1 MKKNELLIALSAIA
15 ALALSAC
22 GDDSSSGPGG
32 DSSEALSSE
41 ALSSEGGTSQDVSSS
56 SEEPFDPGEGN
67 HAVRVSTFPADP
79 AVEIGPAAANAVAD
93 GKSFKA
99 WVKLPAQG
107 GETTVYR
114 QKGWNDAA
122 HTVGD
127 TVSLA
132 KVSKDVKLVD
142 TISVL
147 RIVKP
152 ANGDVF
158 AKGDS
163 VEFEFEG
170 TNLPNGVDVVLCPT
184 RECAQSEKVLE
195 DLPAEGGAFKFAMPS
210 KWAAGDGYYLKAIVD
225 ANFWA
230 RAKNILVTDGAVG
243 AWTPVPLQSEIT
255 KALPMTGIMLW
266 SNDVRADYNEEIAL
280 EFGYI
285 YPSKVV
291 NGKKSDGT
299 IDYDWSS
306 FEATLND
313 VASRGH
319 QMVALLAY
327 ENPKNAA
334 IDPQVLGSTA
344 VPAYIKA
351 LPDYHET
358 FNVAGNDPT
367 YYADWSNAELKW
379 FVKQFITDFAAKYEN
394 DPRLAFLEVG
404 FGHWSEY
411 HIYGTPP
418 DLGKNFPA
426 RDYQKE
432 WALHLGA
439 TLHDLPWLVG
449 IAAGSS
455 AYSSPFGNDAA
466 VRAMRFGLLDCTF
479 MAMHHEN
486 GDCDSCGY
494 NEDRWNEMDYGN
506 HWQTAPNGG
515 EISYWKYGSAW
526 NYISAYDQTHND
538 WLNVEGYDHKNFL
551 REEGIHGHTWAE
563 MTAKYHI
570 TFMLSGNHMLQG
582 DHGSEADVLRGSL
595 ASGYKF
601 RVTSFARTATQ
612 AKVTVKNEGVAPIY
626 RDAYIAVNGTRGGES
641 LKGLLPGDS
650 VTAMIPATGDL
661 ELAIECDHTLPGRP
675 IQYLA
680 DLH

>member
-1 MKKNELLIALSAIA
+1 MKKTEFLIVLSAIA
-15 ALALSAC
+15 ALTLAAC
-22 GDDSSSGPGG
+22 GDASSSSSG
-32 DSSEALSSE
+32 DDSSE
-41 ALSSEGGTSQDVSSS
+41 ALSSEGGSSAGGTSQTASSS

-122 HTVGD
+122 HTAGD

-132 KVSKDVKLVD
+132 KVKKDVKLVD
-142 TISVL
+142 TLSVL

-195 DLPAEGGAFKFAMPS
+195 DLPAEGGKFKFAMPS

-230 RAKNILVTDGAVG
+230 RAKNILVTDVAAGD
-243 AWTPVPLQSEIT
+243 WTPVPLQSSIT

-266 SNDVRADYNEEIAL
+266 SNDPKPAYEEEIAL
-280 EFGYI
+280 EFGYC
-285 YPSKVV
+285 YPSQVV
-291 NGKKSDGT
+291 TGKKSDGT
-299 IDYDWSS
+299 IDYDWSG
-306 FEATLND
+306 FDATLAD
-313 VASRGH
+313 VAGRNH
-319 QMVALLAY
+319 QMVVLVAY
-327 ENPKNAA
+327 ENPGNTT
-334 IDPQVLGSTA
+334 LGSLRGSTA

-351 LPDYHET
+351 RSDYHET
-358 FNVAGNDPT
+358 FNMAGSDST
-367 YYADWSNAELKW
+367 WYADWTNAELKW
-379 FVKQFITDFAAKYEN
+379 FTKQFFVDFAARYEN
-394 DPRLAFLEVG
+394 DPRVAFLEVG

-411 HIYGTPP
+411 HIYGTAL
-418 DLGKNFPA
+418 DTGVNFPA

-439 TLHDLPWLVG
+439 TLHDLPWIVG
-449 IAAGSS
+449 IAVGTGD
-455 AYSSPFGNDAA
+455 YKSPFRDDAD
-466 VRAMRFGLLDCTF
+466 VRALDFGLLDCTF
-479 MAMHHEN
+479 MSMNHEE
-486 GDCDSCGY
+486 GDCAQCGY
-494 NEDRWNEMDYGN
+494 NEGLWKKMDYGN
-506 HWQTAPNGG
+506 HWQAAPNGG
-515 EISYWKYGSAW
+515 EISYWTYGSDWA
-526 NYISAYDQTHND
+526 YVTAYDQAHND
-538 WLNVEGYDHKNFL
+538 WLNVKAYDQKNFL
-551 REEGIHGHTWAE
+551 REEGVHGHTWAE
-563 MTAKYHI
+563 MAAKYHL
-570 TFMLSGNHMLQG
+570 TFMLGGNDMLQG
-582 DHGSEADVLRGSL
+582 GHGSQENVLRGSL
-595 ASGYKF
+595 ATGYKF
-601 RVTSFARTATQ
+601 RVTSFARTSTQ
-612 AKVTVKNEGVAPIY
+612 ARVTVKNEGVAPIY

-680 DLH
+680 DLD

>member
-1 MKKNELLIALSAIA
+1 MKKTEFLIVLSAIA
-15 ALALSAC
+15 ALALASC
-22 GDDSSSGPGG
+22 GDDSSSSSGD
-32 DSSEALSSE
+32 DSSEALSSD
-41 ALSSEGGTSQDVSSS
+41 GGTSQTASSS

-67 HAVRVSTFPADP
+67 HAVTVSVFPADSN
-79 AVEIGPAAANAVAD
+79 VVVGPAAANAVAD

-132 KVSKDVKLVD
+132 KVSKDVELVD

-170 TNLPNGVDVVLCPT
+170 ANLPNGVDVVLCPT

-195 DLPAEGGAFKFAMPS
+195 DLPAEGGKFKFAMPS

-230 RAKNILVTDGAVG
+230 RAKNILVTDVAAGD
-243 AWTPVPLQSEIT
+243 WTPVPLQSSIT

-266 SNDVRADYNEEIAL
+266 SNDPKPAYEEELAL
-280 EFGYI
+280 EFNYC
-285 YPSKVV
+285 YPAEVV
-291 NGKKSDGT
+291 KGKNSDGT
-299 IDYDWSS
+299 IDYDWSGFDARLDS
-306 FEATLND
+306 IA
-313 VASRGH
+313 ARGH

-327 ENPKNAA
+327 ENPKNTAFGDSGA
-334 IDPQVLGSTA
+334 TA

-351 LPDYHET
+351 RSDYHET
-358 FNVAGNDPT
+358 FYRPSDGPT
-367 YYADWSNAELKW
+367 WYADWSNAELKW
-379 FVKQFITDFAAKYEN
+379 FTKQFITDFAAKYEN

-411 HIYGTPP
+411 HISSTPL
-418 DLGKNFPA
+418 DSGVNFPT

-439 TLHDLPWLVG
+439 TLHDLPWIVG
-449 IAAGSS
+449 IAVGTKD
-455 AYSSPFGNDAA
+455 YGSPFRDDAE
-466 VRAMRFGLLDCTF
+466 VRALDFGLLDCTF
-479 MAMHHEN
+479 MAMHHEE
-486 GDCDSCGY
+486 GDCAQCGY
-494 NEDRWNEMDYGN
+494 NEGLWKKMDYGN

-515 EISYWKYGSAW
+515 EISYWTYGSDWA
-526 NYISAYDQTHND
+526 YVTAYDQAHND
-538 WLNVEGYDHKNFL
+538 WLNVKAYDQKNFL

-563 MTAKYHI
+563 MAAKYHL
-570 TFMLSGNHMLQG
+570 TFMLGGNDMLQG
-582 DHGSEADVLRGSL
+582 GHGSQENVLRGSL
-595 ASGYKF
+595 ATGYRF
-601 RVTSFARTATQ
+601 RVTSFARTSTQ
-612 AKVTVKNEGVAPIY
+612 ARVTVKNEGVAPIY

-661 ELAIECDHTLPGRP
+661 TLAIECDHTLPGRP

-680 DLH
+680 DLD